1 MTKIELQKIMN
12 KGSINSVYDKVL
24 YLLSYKKAAK
34 VINKI
39 YPELAIEI
47 RTVRDRHLKLIDE
60 VPEVIKM
67 KIK

>member
-12 KGSINSVYDKVL
+12 KGSINAVYDKIL
-24 YLLSYKKAAK
+24 YLLSNKKLAK
-34 VINKI
+34 KINKY
-39 YPELAIEI
+39 YPELALEL